1 MLDSYRLRMNA
12 LGGYEGEARR
22 RNAQKIMDASWMRD
36 PATKRVYVKWVN
48 SGLPVI
54 EDDDLPVYAKYN
66 VKSYHNITGD
76 SIAYLLQFRFE
87 DIRNNPNIKVG
98 SYVQI
103 PNEFDKMEWWL
114 IVHEDDRTQFH
125 QFSILKCT
133 WTYKWVSKINGK
145 RIVYNC
151 LGAPRKQNS
160 YNSGV
165 WLDYTTQTVENQEV
179 MWLPTNDDTKT
190 IQYDTKFL
198 KSSIGRYPALK
209 WTITKIEDTA
219 VDGISMFTM
228 AQTQFDP
235 ARDNC
240 ELMIADYWESAVE
253 PELPE
258 TEEVPTVSNL
268 EIIYSGSP
276 SVRAGGGYKKFCL
289 QERIRDSLVD
299 VEDSIK
305 WYINDIFIH
314 DGTMRVLEDGIKEWD
329 VDFGTINNCFTCYEK
344 KNAIHIKCTDD
355 YTLIG
360 ERFIIVARYNNSSTS
375 IVVEVTSL

>member
-1 MLDSYRLRMNA
+1 MLNSYRLRMAA
-12 LGGYEGEARR
+12 LGSYEGETRR
-22 RNAQKIMDASWMRD
+22 RNAQKIMDSSWMRD
-36 PATKRVYVKWVN
+36 PATKPVYVKWVQ
-48 SGLPVI
+48 SGLPVV
-54 EDDDLPVYAKYN
+54 DDDDEVLYAKYN

-76 SIAYLLQFRFE
+76 SIAYLLQFRLE
-87 DIRNNPNIKVG
+87 DIRDNPDIRVG

-103 PNEFDKMEWWL
+103 PNEMDQMEWWL

-133 WTYKWVSKINGK
+133 WTFKWVSRVNGK
-145 RIVYNC
+145 RIIYNC

-198 KSSIGRYPALK
+198 KSSPGRYPALK
-209 WTITKIEDTA
+209 WTVTKIEDTA
-219 VDGISMFTM
+219 TEGIAKFTM

-235 ARDNC
+235 AKDNV

-258 TEEVPTVSNL
+258 IEEIPTIDEL
-268 EIIYSGSP
+268 EITYSGKP
-276 SVRAGGGYKKFCL
+276 AVKAGGGFKKFVL
-289 QERIRDSLVD
+289 KERIEGKLID
-299 VEDSIK
+299 VVGD
-305 WYINDIFIH
+305 IN
-314 DGTMRVLEDGIKEWD
+314 WN
-329 VDFGTINNCFTCYEK
+329 VDFGENKDNLEYSTKDNFIKVKCINNYS
-344 KNAIHIKCTDD
+344 
-355 YTLIG
+355 LIG
-360 ERFIIVARYNNSSTS
+360 KTFTITATSKHSSKSII
-375 IVVEVTSL
+375 VEVTSL